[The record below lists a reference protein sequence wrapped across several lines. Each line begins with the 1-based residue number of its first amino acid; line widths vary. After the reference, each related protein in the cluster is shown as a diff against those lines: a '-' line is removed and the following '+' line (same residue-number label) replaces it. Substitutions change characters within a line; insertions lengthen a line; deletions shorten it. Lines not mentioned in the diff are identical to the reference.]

1 MPIGEGMNKTFAV
14 WASVVSQKAEAWGP
28 IVAGGCRLRK
38 LTAQEQS
45 AYDAPFPTEEYKAA
59 TRVMPHIVPA
69 TKEHHS
75 VEENLGA
82 WKRVLNQWEKPFIT
96 LFANRD
102 NISKGLEKP
111 FQ

>member
-1 MPIGEGMNKTFAV
+1 
-14 WASVVSQKAEAWGP
+14 
-28 IVAGGCRLRK
+28 
-38 LTAQEQS
+38 
-45 AYDAPFPTEEYKAA
+45 
-59 TRVMPHIVPA
+59 MPHIVPA

-96 LFANRD
+96 LFGDRD